1 MECVCG
7 EPVTLDSP
15 MTGSGRDLCPALLSC
30 PRAKSCGGFPLQA
43 EDRVSNAMEL
53 LIRSVISVL
62 CHSSVNILLIR
73 SHVTKYYAGWLVCED
88 PGCSGRTRVMP
99 LRFQRAYPVCPVCR
113 VSSMYQVRGGGDQ
126 EHVHHVHHEVLMS
139 IKMSIIMPLVHR
151 VNLI

>member
-7 EPVTLDSP
+7 DSVTLDSP
-15 MTGSGRDLCPALLSC
+15 VTGSGRDLCPALLSC

-53 LIRSVISVL
+53 LIRLVISVL
-62 CHSSVNILLIR
+62 CLPSVNILLIR

-113 VSSMYQVRGGGDQ
+113 VSSMYQVRG
-126 EHVHHVHHEVLMS
+126 ETMNMS
-139 IKMSIIMPLVHR
+139 IMMPICHR
-151 VNLI
+151 MN